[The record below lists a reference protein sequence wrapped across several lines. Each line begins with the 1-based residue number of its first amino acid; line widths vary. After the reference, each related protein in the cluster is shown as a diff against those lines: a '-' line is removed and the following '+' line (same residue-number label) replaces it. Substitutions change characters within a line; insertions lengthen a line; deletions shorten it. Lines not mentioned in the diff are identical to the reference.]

1 MEVEDE
7 KYHPDE
13 LKFIQEFKTELLS
26 GMNSGGLKRIYSLK
40 FEINNNVI
48 PEAYHELKGKC
59 ESDESKN
66 ILKEW
71 LGDSDMINHLSFRQ
85 KDNSVFWHED
95 KCIVILYGEH
105 LSEQIYSEIKSQIR
119 CNSPFSSFS
128 LFWNLE
134 KLKPIIK
141 SFVEYSNNYIS
152 EQCISG
158 KIEFVNMGDKVNITY
173 LG

>member
-1 MEVEDE
+1 MEDE

-13 LKFIQEFKTELLS
+13 LKFIQEFKTEFLS
-26 GMNSGGLKRIYSLK
+26 RTNSEGLKRIYSLK
-40 FEINNNVI
+40 FKINNDVTS
-48 PEAYHELKGKC
+48 EAYNKLKEKC
-59 ESDESKN
+59 ESNESKN

-71 LGDSDMINHLSFRQ
+71 LGDSDIINHLSFRQ
-85 KDNSVFWHED
+85 KDNSVFWRKD

-119 CNSPFSSFS
+119 CNAPFSSFS

-141 SFVEYSNNYIS
+141 SFVEYANDYIS

-158 KIEFVNMGDKVNITY
+158 ELEFVNVGDNVNITDF
-173 LG
+173 G